1 MIDLVGY
8 FDLDPFRFDKTRR
21 QMMGVAHLDRNTKIT
36 PGWNKAAMIQ
46 PRPHCCGLMTARQ
59 INPQIARFSILL
71 RRIDSSEAWSAI
83 YQTSHFQHN

>member
-1 MIDLVGY
+1 LGILI
-8 FDLDPFRFDKTRR
+8 LIPRFDKTR
-21 QMMGVAHLDRNTKIT
+21 QMMGVAHLDRNTKIN

-46 PRPHCCGLMTARQ
+46 PRPHHHCGLMTARQ